1 MDFKLRSSSWFWTKD
16 RSLSS
21 VRDRIYDDPAY
32 TDDIS
37 HLANPMRRSSF
48 ASTNLINEA
57 TSGVGGG
64 SSSLGKRSKLTKEF
78 LKIAQEDLGRLVF
91 SSSDD
96 DLQPVAAV
104 RSSDR
109 GRSLERGRMKKE
121 STKEH
126 KSSRSEKL
134 TTKRNLSLDNKLHD
148 SQHSENV
155 DELISENPAPSSL
168 TRHNLSKQR
177 TDDSCNG
184 SRQRPQESLP
194 DQDDLF
200 STRSSKG
207 KDSATTAERDTSTA
221 ASVSSVN
228 TSSTTKMQMG
238 RRFLKGEI
246 GIKSFNYYLLK
257 EGLKSSKKF
266 VEKQRNNLQMNATNG
281 GANNLNITTVST
293 SPTNVVTSSI
303 STLNNKNKLQTRSEE
318 NIYEEIFF
326 KDAPLSDD
334 DENQNLP
341 NSQQTINPNLL
352 QTPSDTVS
360 HSGNLIND
368 SIVYA
373 DCELCM
379 QQCNRQEC
387 DYCYRA
393 ERANNA
399 GNSSSQLQFQQQT
412 FNLSSLKAN
421 QVGNNYQSQTSM
433 IINNSSAIRSTANE
447 THVTTAPI
455 LEFQS
460 YNPNNPGVYKIETT
474 PVAITGDYNPIL
486 QFQQQPSSNI
496 SAQHY
501 QNQYSTSNNSTATT
515 TPSEN
520 QQQHRQ
526 KHHQHHLQQ
535 QQQFY
540 TINHQQQQNTY
551 GTPVNTTFWS
561 QNGQVRQRNN
571 HQTSSYNLNN
581 LSSVG
586 GHLSMQRM
594 NTKSSSS
601 SDSLQYYHQQQ
612 QQQQQ
617 KFNTLTQLDVNHYAA
632 SRGEVSTASTPYL
645 YTQPMYPLMYAA
657 SGRLGGS
664 QILLDTNSSAAY
676 DAPTGIYKTDSR
688 ASILSEYSLSRSS
701 DTYYASQRYGGAGLT
716 RHFPHTQMTNTH
728 FGDSLLSSYATSA
741 QRRYFGSAESCRF
754 AFDCRRCSFE
764 NVPVSTNTSTVR
776 NGKCPYSENCH
787 FDCRNCDCSS
797 NYFSSDFD
805 ELYSGGGIPRKTA
818 KGTLPSTGGQPPPAL
833 DDYEENAANER
844 KQSLKQNKYAQDFF
858 KHVSD
863 VKRSIYQAEMQRA
876 GVMEPG
882 NSKKLCGKEKN
893 ESEKEECGSMTTL
906 PLIKER
912 SRKPTPAP
920 RNSLHQNQTTAGQL
934 TPHPLTRRLHQQ
946 KNEAIEENKPEYS
959 SLDRLVIKHTGT
971 IPKMSVNDQ
980 KQSPQHASQ
989 TYGKSNERF
998 QHSVDPVDS
1007 KLHGSSVASLSNK
1020 RHGSSLKTSTSLNA
1034 ALPLKRRDIP
1044 APPPPSPATYADL
1057 QELRYSLKQQQ
1068 QRCQIT
1074 PNSNNT
1080 SEDADRKLKIRKYG
1094 ASDADQE
1101 SEQALH
1107 NEKNIKEKDIITENL
1122 VACSTSPLRPLSTTE
1137 QLHTLHTT
1145 ITMTPTEDYLTITE
1159 ASVSLPT
1166 ESANKSSF
1174 DVVSC
1179 GTTST
1184 DMATAAT
1191 SVSRDMQVIVSEQQA
1206 NDDESTF
1213 NVDIIT
1219 SNSIVI
1225 PIQSEAA
1232 VNNAIQAATVSSLPF
1247 ASISASSATATTF
1260 DSQQRDQNDDDDVF
1274 YDARSEDSNCTAA
1287 SYSAASNKQQSHHF
1301 LIDLEA
1307 KRQTQPHPT
1316 PLLAHQ
1322 QEMKQ
1327 QNLEAKEML
1336 EERQKQEQ
1344 QSNENCSIQNKINE
1358 QKKEKTMQ
1366 NHVENINNLND
1377 NNNKHNDNDNKEN
1390 ATACSDVDNNHDQSD
1405 NNDVDDNGENGAGE
1419 VISTEKDNAINAIV
1433 TTATAILTSTTTTI
1447 TTQLVK
1453 VNSISEYEKTRKQT
1467 KCIGKES
1474 SNAIVKHITSRGG
1487 KDRNAEKPE
1496 KRSKHNRK
1504 EPEKEV
1510 KTKLTMNLDD
1520 EKTKTH
1526 TSTTTIRE
1534 TSTTTATATTASTSK
1549 YTTAA
1554 VTMKKQRTQRRSPNS
1569 CQGKSLA
1576 PTLSCDTCCQ
1586 EEYKPELLLQQHL
1599 QQHEK
1604 DHTQHSSTQTLKPP
1618 TLHIGKA
1625 GQPTRL
1631 CARRKANS
1639 KERASKTKHEIKTK
1653 IIYSSEK
1660 PESIVTNNNRETGFI
1675 TKTTTAT
1682 ASLSEACAKNIKS
1695 TNVADTKE
1703 RTHKRKERKS
1713 EKSKTN
1719 ENRLVAD
1726 NVEVEKTENEIKK
1739 DAKHIENVEQHAE
1752 DVVSGVIVDAII
1764 KLQHETEQGN
1774 DKSPST
1780 TTESLTLA
1788 AINANVSLPSLPTDV
1803 EQTNSITTADT
1814 IETNSTAFSNSTTF
1828 SVTAHSLS
1836 RYAFMLL

>member
-1 MDFKLRSSSWFWTKD
+1 MSKEKYMDLQYSGVGSGEGSNKSAKRPIRPKLLKLSDVTIPHRSRKKTKTKTKD

-48 ASTNLINEA
+48 ASTNLLNEA

-96 DLQPVAAV
+96 DLQSAAV
-104 RSSDR
+104 IRNSDR

-121 STKEH
+121 SAKEH
-126 KSSRSEKL
+126 KSSRSEKH

-148 SQHSENV
+148 SQHNENV
-155 DELISENPAPSSL
+155 DELISQTPAPSSL
-168 TRHNLSKQR
+168 TRHNLGTQH

-200 STRSSKG
+200 STRSSRG
-207 KDSATTAERDTSTA
+207 KDSTTTAERDTSTA

-257 EGLKSSKKF
+257 EGIKSSKKF

-281 GANNLNITTVST
+281 GANNLSITTVNT
-293 SPTNVVTSSI
+293 TPTNVVTSSI
-303 STLNNKNKLQTRSEE
+303 SALNNKNKLQTRSEE

-341 NSQQTINPNLL
+341 NSQTINPKLL

-360 HSGNLIND
+360 HSGNLLND

-399 GNSSSQLQFQQQT
+399 GNSNSQQQFQQQT
-412 FNLSSLKAN
+412 FNLNSLKAN
-421 QVGNNYQSQTSM
+421 QAGNNYQSQTSM
-433 IINNSSAIRSTANE
+433 IINNGSAVRSTAND

-486 QFQQQPSSNI
+486 QFQQQPLSNI
-496 SAQHY
+496 SAQQY
-501 QNQYSTSNNSTATT
+501 PNQYSTSTTSTATT
-515 TPSEN
+515 TPSEH
-520 QQQHRQ
+520 QQQRRQ

-540 TINHQQQQNTY
+540 AINQQQQQNIY
-551 GTPVNTTFWS
+551 GTAANSTFWS
-561 QNGQVRQRNN
+561 QNGQLRQRNN
-571 HQTSSYNLNN
+571 HQSSSYNSNN

-617 KFNTLTQLDVNHYAA
+617 QQQKFNTLTQLEVNHYAGN
-632 SRGEVSTASTPYL
+632 RGEVSTASTPYL

-664 QILLDTNSSAAY
+664 QILLDTSSSAAY

-701 DTYYASQRYGGAGLT
+701 DTYYASQRYGGPGLT

-764 NVPVSTNTSTVR
+764 NVPVSTSTSAVR

-833 DDYEENAANER
+833 DDYEESAANER

-876 GVMEPG
+876 GAMEPA
-882 NSKKLCGKEKN
+882 NSKKLYGKENN
-893 ESEKEECGSMTTL
+893 ESEKEERGSMTTL

-920 RNSLHQNQTTAGQL
+920 RNSLHQNQTIAGPL
-934 TPHPLTRRLHQQ
+934 TPHPLTRRLHQR
-946 KNEAIEENKPEYS
+946 KNEAIEENKREYS

-971 IPKMSVNDQ
+971 IPKISANDQ
-980 KQSPQHASQ
+980 KPSPQHASQ

-998 QHSVDPVDS
+998 QHSVDPIDS
-1007 KLHGSSVASLSNK
+1007 KLHGSSVAPSSSK

-1034 ALPLKRRDIP
+1034 TLPLKRRDIP

-1068 QRCQIT
+1068 QRHEIT
-1074 PNSNNT
+1074 PNSNNKT
-1080 SEDADRKLKIRKYG
+1080 DDTDQKLKIKKYVG
-1094 ASDADQE
+1094 SEADQE
-1101 SEQALH
+1101 SEQPLH
-1107 NEKNIKEKDIITENL
+1107 NEKIRKEKEIITANL
-1122 VACSTSPLRPLSTTE
+1122 VAPSTPPLRPLSTTE
-1137 QLHTLHTT
+1137 AELLHTLHTT
-1145 ITMTPTEDYLTITE
+1145 ITMTPTEDYLTISE
-1159 ASVSLPT
+1159 ASVSLPAET
-1166 ESANKSSF
+1166 ADRSTF
-1174 DVVSC
+1174 DVVTC
-1179 GTTST
+1179 ETTSS

-1191 SVSRDMQVIVSEQQA
+1191 SVSRDVQAIVSEQREVYA

-1213 NVDIIT
+1213 NVEIT
-1219 SNSIVI
+1219 TSTSIVI
-1225 PIQSEAA
+1225 PIHSEAI

-1247 ASISASSATATTF
+1247 TFISASSAAAVTF

-1274 YDARSEDSNCTAA
+1274 YDARSEDSNCTAP

-1307 KRQTQPHPT
+1307 KRQTQPQKQSPTT

-1322 QEMKQ
+1322 QEMKK
-1327 QNLEAKEML
+1327 QNLEAQEML

-1344 QSNENCSIQNKINE
+1344 QSDENCSNENKTNE
-1358 QKKEKTMQ
+1358 EKKRKLCKIMWKILITSTIITTKTTITTMRKMQ
-1366 NHVENINNLND
+1366 QPVVI
-1377 NNNKHNDNDNKEN
+1377 
-1390 ATACSDVDNNHDQSD
+1390 D
-1405 NNDVDDNGENGAGE
+1405 NNDVDDNGENGDGE
-1419 VISTEKDNAINAIV
+1419 VISTEKDHAINAIV
-1433 TTATAILTSTTTTI
+1433 TTATATLTSTTTTI

-1453 VNSISEYEKTRKQT
+1453 VNSISEYEKTKKQT

-1474 SNAIVKHITSRGG
+1474 SNAI
-1487 KDRNAEKPE
+1487 
-1496 KRSKHNRK
+1496 
-1504 EPEKEV
+1504 
-1510 KTKLTMNLDD
+1510 
-1520 EKTKTH
+1520 
-1526 TSTTTIRE
+1526 
-1534 TSTTTATATTASTSK
+1534 
-1549 YTTAA
+1549 
-1554 VTMKKQRTQRRSPNS
+1554 
-1569 CQGKSLA
+1569 
-1576 PTLSCDTCCQ
+1576 
-1586 EEYKPELLLQQHL
+1586 QHL

-1604 DHTQHSSTQTLKPP
+1604 DHIQHSSTQTLKPP

-1631 CARRKANS
+1631 CGRRKANS

-1660 PESIVTNNNRETGFI
+1660 PDSIVTNNNRETGFI
-1675 TKTTTAT
+1675 TKATTPT

-1726 NVEVEKTENEIKK
+1726 KVEAEKTKNEKTENEMKK
-1739 DAKHIENVEQHAE
+1739 GAKHIENVEQHAE
-1752 DVVSGVIVDAII
+1752 DVVSGVIVDAVI
-1764 KLQHETEQGN
+1764 KLQHETEKGN

-1788 AINANVSLPSLPTDV
+1788 AMNANFL
-1803 EQTNSITTADT
+1803 
-1814 IETNSTAFSNSTTF
+1814 
-1828 SVTAHSLS
+1828 LS
-1836 RYAFMLL
+1836 PKK